1 MIIQTLGLDFDSE
14 VFNLLRLN
22 DKNKKLKENIMTP
35 IHPDTLSALTRG
47 IQSEVASYVFYI
59 EAAKKTDND
68 EHKQILKKLAYE
80 EKDHFH
86 ILERQYD
93 SLVRSEKWISTADIL
108 KANGLPE
115 ITEDMSHQH
124 KDLIDEVTA
133 TDSMEQILD
142 IAYRLEEDA
151 YNLFNGAIEK
161 CESDEGKKIFID
173 LAKFE
178 QGHMIIINEMRKS
191 MYKS

>member
-1 MIIQTLGLDFDSE
+1 
-14 VFNLLRLN
+14 
-22 DKNKKLKENIMTP
+22 MTP
-35 IHPDTLSALTRG
+35 ISPDTLSALSTG
-47 IQSEVASYVFYI
+47 IQSEVASYVFYL
-59 EAAKKTDND
+59 EAAKKTNN
-68 EHKQILKKLAYE
+68 EKHKQILEKLAYE

-108 KANGLPE
+108 KSEGLPE

-124 KDLIDEVTA
+124 KDLIEKVAA

-151 YNLFNGAIEK
+151 YTLFDGAVEK
-161 CESDEGKKIFID
+161 CDSEEGKKIFAN

-178 QGHMIIINEMRKS
+178 QGHMIVIDEMRKQYS
-191 MYKS
+191 QA